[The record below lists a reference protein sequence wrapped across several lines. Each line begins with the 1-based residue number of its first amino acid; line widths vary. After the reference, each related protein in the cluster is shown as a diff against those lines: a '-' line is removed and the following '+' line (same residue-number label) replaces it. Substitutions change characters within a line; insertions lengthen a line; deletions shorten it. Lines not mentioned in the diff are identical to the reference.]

1 MADES
6 VPRIRLALSD
16 DLEALLSLYKFLHD
30 VDLSITRDVA
40 RENFDHIIASPYLN
54 LFVIEF
60 RGQLVSSCYL
70 NVIHNLTR
78 GGAPYG
84 VIENV
89 VTHPQ
94 FRRKGFGQSIVR
106 YALNAAWETGC
117 YKVMLMTGR
126 EENIPFYEGV
136 GFDSSAKW
144 GLLAKPR
151 G

>member
-1 MADES
+1 MTLEAA
-6 VPRIRLALSD
+6 PTIRSAQSD
-16 DLEALLSLYKFLHD
+16 DLKVLLTLYEFLHEA
-30 VDLSITRDVA
+30 DLPMAEDVA
-40 RENFDHIIASPYLN
+40 RKNFNHILASPYLDI
-54 LFVIEF
+54 FVTEYCG
-60 RGQLVSSCYL
+60 RLVSSCYL

-89 VTHPQ
+89 VTHPE
-94 FRRKGFGQSIVR
+94 FRRQGFGKEILR
-106 YALNAAWETGC
+106 HALNAAWEKRC

-126 EENIPFYEGV
+126 EASIAFYEEA

-144 GLLAKPR
+144 ALLAKPS

>member
-1 MADES
+1 MTDELA
-6 VPRIRLALSD
+6 PKIRLALSD
-16 DLEALLSLYKFLHD
+16 DLEALLSLYEFLHD
-30 VDLSITRDVA
+30 VDLPITSDIA

-54 LFVIEF
+54 LFVTEF
-60 RGQLVSSCYL
+60 HGQLVSSCYL

-89 VTHPQ
+89 VTHPE
-94 FRRKGFGQSIVR
+94 FRRQGLGQEIMR
-106 YALNAAWETGC
+106 YALTAAWEMGC

-151 G
+151 S